1 MKVVLASNRS
11 SVQGLHVCQM
21 WHIMFTVF
29 AYQPPAAGGRVEGD
43 GALTSQQ
50 GCQTDTY
57 RHQNWVYCRKVGPSP
72 SVQICGLA
80 TGLNVKGSY
89 WQQTDL
95 LLLLLLLSD
104 WNSWSAVVWL
114 QCLHSCFKKVQHFF
128 EKRARSTI
136 LQVESK
142 ESVSIN
148 LFFCAILQNVHR
160 NISIATQLMT
170 EWTAALICHSG
181 KLSFFLPKY
190 LQNIIAC

>member
-1 MKVVLASNRS
+1 M
-11 SVQGLHVCQM
+11 CQM

-57 RHQNWVYCRKVGPSP
+57 RHQNWVYCRKVGPSL

-80 TGLNVKGSY
+80 TGLNVKRK
-89 WQQTDL
+89 L
-95 LLLLLLLSD
+95 LTADRSSSSSSSALRLKQLISCRVILVSKRFSTFLKKELVLSR
-104 WNSWSAVVWL
+104 
-114 QCLHSCFKKVQHFF
+114 SCT
-128 EKRARSTI
+128 TI

-170 EWTAALICHSG
+170 DWTAALICHSG